1 MTPAGQ
7 ALFSAAFI
15 VSNHV
20 LAGAFGA
27 RISTTSD
34 GSWKQKSEILKYLL
48 FSFQQALT
56 AKMPP
61 AILWIFALKAQVAP
75 IIEALPFSP
84 PAKNCQKP
92 ILQLVRIWDCHVE
105 PGRDIR
111 IVPEP
116 AFRSQPDF
124 STALRSA
131 RNDTGGAA
139 LCSK

>member
-1 MTPAGQ
+1 MTPPGQ
-7 ALFSAAFI
+7 APFSAAFI

-20 LAGAFGA
+20 LAGACGA

-75 IIEALPFSP
+75 IIEALPFSSCP
-84 PAKNCQKP
+84 MIIERPDNSA
-92 ILQLVRIWDCHVE
+92 
-105 PGRDIR
+105 IR
-111 IVPEP
+111 PKTKYD
-116 AFRSQPDF
+116 RSNLRPSRVF
-124 STALRSA
+124 STAIDHFGLVHEVFLPANKSYSC
-131 RNDTGGAA
+131 T
-139 LCSK
+139 S